1 MSAWP
6 ADEHHDVVVVG
17 AGSAGCV
24 LAARLSAEPGRRVL
38 VLEAGP
44 VFADLATY
52 PEVLRD
58 ERTFPQEHLWR
69 YEGFHAPGDVAP
81 ASIVRGRVLGG
92 SGAVNGLI
100 WQRGLPEDYDAWGVP
115 GWGAAD
121 FARAF
126 DGLEDDVDAPRAHAD
141 GEDSGVPRTK
151 PTASRGPVPIGRT
164 GRDGWAPA
172 HAAFH
177 DAARDLGAPVNP
189 DLARAEHQGVGPY
202 ARNAGDGHRMGAALT
217 HLLPASTRPNLT
229 VRGDVQVQR
238 VVVREGRAA
247 GVEAR
252 IEGRDVRIAA
262 DEVVLCAGAVE
273 TPQLL
278 VHSGIGPQDVVRRIG
293 REPLVDLP
301 GVGAGLSDHP
311 SVVCTVRFRADV
323 REWDLRCL
331 VGLVATSSAAA
342 GEGRRSDLQ
351 TLVMSGPYVG
361 NNGGHLPAADP
372 DVVDAVLNPILYA
385 PASVGRV
392 EVLSA
397 DPGRRPRIHYGYL
410 DAATDR
416 ERLRE
421 GVRAAA
427 AVLAHPAFV
436 ALVADDRGTPD
447 AATLADDDRLDAWIR
462 TGLHST
468 LHGCGTCRMGPAD
481 DPDAVVDADLRVR
494 GVDGL
499 RVVDLSIAPRAPTAP
514 TNATAMAIGELAAER
529 I

>member
-1 MSAWP
+1 MSTRP

-24 LAARLSAEPGRRVL
+24 LAARLSAESDRRVL

-44 VFADLATY
+44 VFAELATY

-69 YEGFHAPGDVAP
+69 YEGFHAPGDVTP

-115 GWGAAD
+115 GWGAD
-121 FARAF
+121 DVSRAF
-126 DGLEDDVDAPRAHAD
+126 ERLEDDVDRPRPHGGVERRADPSAP
-141 GEDSGVPRTK
+141 
-151 PTASRGPVPIGRT
+151 RGPVPIGRT
-164 GRDGWAPA
+164 GREGWAPA
-172 HAAFH
+172 HVAFH

-217 HLLPASTRPNLT
+217 HLLPATGRPNLT
-229 VRGDVQVQR
+229 VRGDAQVRR
-238 VVVREGRAA
+238 VVVRDGRAV

-252 IEGRDVRIAA
+252 IDGRDVRIAA
-262 DEVVLCAGAVE
+262 DEVVLCAGAIE

-278 VHSGIGPQDVVRRIG
+278 VHSGIGPQAAVRRIG
-293 REPLVDLP
+293 RELLVDLP
-301 GVGAGLSDHP
+301 GVGSGLSDHP
-311 SVVCTVRFRADV
+311 SVVCTVRLREHV
-323 REWDLRCL
+323 RGWDLRCL

-342 GEGRRSDLQ
+342 GKGRRSDLQ

-361 NNGGHLPAADP
+361 NNGGHLPTADP
-372 DVVDAVLNPILYA
+372 DVVDAVLNPILYG

-392 EVLSA
+392 EVLAA
-397 DPGRRPRIHYGYL
+397 DPDVRPRIHYGYL

-421 GVRAAA
+421 GVRASAA
-427 AVLAHPAFV
+427 ILAHPAFA
-436 ALVADDRGTPD
+436 ALVADDRGAPD
-447 AATLADDDRLDAWIR
+447 AATLADDVRLDAWIR

-468 LHGCGTCRMGPAD
+468 LHGCGTCRMGPD
-481 DPDAVVDADLRVR
+481 GDPDAVVDAGLRVR

-514 TNATAMAIGELAAER
+514 TNATAMAIGELAADR